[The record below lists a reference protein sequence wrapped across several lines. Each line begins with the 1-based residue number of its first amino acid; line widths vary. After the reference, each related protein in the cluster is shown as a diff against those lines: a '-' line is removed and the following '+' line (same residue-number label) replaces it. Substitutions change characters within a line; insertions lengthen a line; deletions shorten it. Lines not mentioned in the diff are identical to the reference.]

1 MKKILS
7 SLTACI
13 ITIALVSSTTL
24 RAGSNNP
31 VTHAATVAIKADSS
45 GIEKSEEMNLTDFV
59 FEKLQLERLGLSKEA
74 LEFAF
79 KGYRNLVNK
88 GALKNPDIITI
99 CDFSQ
104 SSTSKRLYVIDL
116 KNYELL
122 LNTYVAHGKNS
133 GLDYAEKFSNNQDS
147 HESSLGFYV
156 TENTYVGGH
165 GLSLRLNGLDV
176 GFNDNALERSIVVHG
191 SAYVGDSRKNNGS
204 FMGRSYGCPAVPQ
217 KQVKKLINSIK
228 NGSCLFIYHPT
239 KNYIANSTILNG

>member
-1 MKKILS
+1 M
-7 SLTACI
+7 
-13 ITIALVSSTTL
+13 SSTTL
-24 RAGSNNP
+24 RAGNNNP
-31 VTHAATVAIKADSS
+31 AAHPVETAIIADSS
-45 GIEKSEEMNLTDFV
+45 GVEKSEEINLTDFV
-59 FEKLQLERLGLSKEA
+59 FEKLQLERLGLSREA

-79 KGYRNLVNK
+79 RGYRNLLNK

-104 SSTSKRLYVIDL
+104 ASTSKRLYVIDL

-133 GLDYAEKFSNNQDS
+133 GLDYAEKFSNDQDS

-156 TENTYVGGH
+156 TENTYVGED
-165 GLSLRLNGLDV
+165 GLSLRINGLDV
-176 GFNDNALERSIVVHG
+176 GFNDNALERAIVVHG
-191 SAYVGDSRKNNGS
+191 SVYVGDKRKNSGS

-239 KNYIANSTILNG
+239 KNYLDNSTILNG

>member
-1 MKKILS
+1 LKKILTP
-7 SLTACI
+7 LAACI
-13 ITIALVSSTTL
+13 ITIALASSTTL
-24 RAGSNNP
+24 RAGNNNP
-31 VTHAATVAIKADSS
+31 ATHPVETAIIADSS
-45 GIEKSEEMNLTDFV
+45 GVEKSEEINLTDFV
-59 FEKLQLERLGLSKEA
+59 FEKLQLERLGLSREA

-79 KGYRNLVNK
+79 RGYRNLLNK

-122 LNTYVAHGKNS
+122 LNTYVAHGRNS
-133 GLDYAEKFSNNQDS
+133 GLDYAEKFSNNPDS

-156 TENTYVGGH
+156 TENAYIGEH
-165 GLSLRLNGLDV
+165 GLSLRINGLDV
-176 GFNDNALERSIVVHG
+176 GFNDNALERAIVVHG
-191 SAYVGDSRKNNGS
+191 SVYVGDKRKNSGAI
-204 FMGRSYGCPAVPQ
+204 MGRSYGCPAVPQ

-239 KNYIANSTILNG
+239 KNYLDNSTILNG

>member
-1 MKKILS
+1 M
-7 SLTACI
+7 
-13 ITIALVSSTTL
+13 VFSTKL
-24 RAGSNNP
+24 RAGNINAESHP
-31 VTHAATVAIKADSS
+31 VKYASIGDSS
-45 GIEKSEEMNLTDFV
+45 GIEKTEEINLTEFV
-59 FEKLQLERLGLSKEA
+59 FDKLQLERLGLSKEA

-79 KGYRNLVNK
+79 KGYHNLLNK
-88 GALKNPDIITI
+88 GMIKNPDIITI

-133 GLDYAEKFSNNQDS
+133 GLDYAEKFSNNPDS

-176 GFNDNALERSIVVHG
+176 GFNDNALERAIVVHG
-191 SAYVGDSRKNNGS
+191 SAYVGDQRKQSGAY
-204 FMGRSYGCPAVPQ
+204 MGRSYGCPAVPQ
-217 KQVKKLINSIK
+217 KQVKKLINTIK

-239 KNYIANSTILNG
+239 KNYIDNSTILNG